1 RRRYAAQGLAER
13 ADSTVAD
20 VAGRLAGLQAQDTAA
35 MRLAVRARTRGLTAD
50 RVREGCAE
58 PGKLA
63 RTWLMRGTLHLVPA
77 VDVRWMVSVF
87 GPRNVAA
94 GRGRRAQ
101 LGLDDRICET
111 AMARLPGIL
120 RGRALS
126 RAEIVAELELDLRG
140 QAVPH
145 LMAYAAG
152 RGLICRGPDLAKDEP
167 GYVLLDEWA
176 PKATPPTD
184 PLVELARRYQQAFGP
199 ATAED
204 FAAWSGLPI
213 TTVRQKFQAARME
226 ESTQSEESAQLD
238 EPGGSGLRLLGAY
251 DTYLLGYRD
260 RSLMLDPAYAH
271 RIQAG
276 GGVLHPTVV
285 VDGRIVGRWRMTAK
299 ELHVEAF
306 DRTVHSRQNALAEEA
321 ADVARFLGRPTGL
334 RTTSGR

>member
-1 RRRYAAQGLAER
+1 MRDEEVLRRRYAAQGLAER

-50 RVREGCAE
+50 GVREECAK

-111 AMARLPGIL
+111 ATAKLPGIL

-176 PKATPPTD
+176 PKATPPND
-184 PLVELARRYQQAFGP
+184 PLAELARRYQQAFGP

-204 FAAWSGLPI
+204 FATWSGLPI
-213 TTVRQKFQAARME
+213 TTVREPFQTA
-226 ESTQSEESAQLD
+226 QSEESAQLD

-285 VDGRIVGRWRMTAK
+285 VDGRVAGRWKLTAGRVV
-299 ELHVEAF
+299 VEAF
-306 DRTVHSRQNALAEEA
+306 DDIIHSRRDELAAEEA
-321 ADVARFLGRPTGL
+321 DLARFLI
-334 RTTSGR
+334 S